1 MKYLQTFTQLNE
13 SHNVK
18 SVSDVEKLKQLLG
31 LLNNSFEESKNFAK
45 RGVVNPQKEFEGFF
59 NALKRTRQ
67 ALMDFKLESFSPHF
81 INLVGAVNAIMNVRD
96 MREAAEIR
104 NKIHK
109 LFSLVQQDFNGLISK
124 IHREIKTYVDK
135 EGEESQ
141 SKR

>member
-1 MKYLQTFTQLNE
+1 MKHLQTFAQLNE

-18 SVSDVEKLKQLLG
+18 SLSDVEKLKQLLG
-31 LLNNSFEESKNFAK
+31 LLKGSFDESIMFAR
-45 RGVVNPQKEFEGFF
+45 RGNVRPAQEFEKFF

-67 ALMDFKLESFSPHF
+67 ALMDFKLEDFSPYF
-81 INLVGAVNAIMNVRD
+81 INLINAVNAIMNSRD
-96 MREAAEIR
+96 TREAGEIR
-104 NKIHK
+104 IKIHNNFK
-109 LFSLVQQDFNGLISK
+109 LLEQDFNGLISK